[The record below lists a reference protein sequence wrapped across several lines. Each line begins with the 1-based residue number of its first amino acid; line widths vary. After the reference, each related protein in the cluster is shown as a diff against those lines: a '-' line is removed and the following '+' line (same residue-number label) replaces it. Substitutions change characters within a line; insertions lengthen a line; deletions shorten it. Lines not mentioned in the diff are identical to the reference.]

1 MSKKKK
7 NLDELLEEALVPED
21 EQPYAIPENWV
32 WVKLKGIASVK
43 GGKRLP
49 KGHQL
54 TDEKTDYPYIRVTD
68 FGESTIN
75 IENVKYLQEETAS
88 KISRYTISTKDIYI
102 SIAGTIGKTGIIPKE
117 LDGANLT
124 ENAAKIVL
132 GSGVSNKFLHYLFR
146 SSEIQEQ
153 IFLST
158 VSSSQPK
165 LALFRIEELYI
176 PLPNKSEQVK
186 IADKIEILFAK
197 IDEAKQLID
206 EAKETFELRRAGIL
220 EAALKG
226 ELTTS
231 FRKNEIVEDAHSLYK
246 KLKSE
251 TTFKAKINPEILET
265 DIRHSIP
272 STWKWVKLGDVLKIT
287 SGGTPKKAFKEYYLD
302 GKVPWIKTG
311 EIKWNRISQA
321 EEHITQLGVEKSS
334 AKWLP
339 KNSVL
344 VAMYGQGLTRG
355 RAAILDIEATCNQAV
370 CALLPSSYI
379 TPEYLYYYFM
389 EGYNRFRSIAKGG
402 NQENLSATMIS
413 EFLLPLPPLEEQLK
427 IVELL
432 DGFFNKE
439 LQVKELLN
447 INVDEI
453 KSAVLSKAF
462 KGELG
467 TNDPTDEPAIELLKS
482 ILQEKL

>member
-1 MSKKKK
+1 MSKKKRT
-7 NLDELLEEALVPED
+7 LDDLLGEALVQEE
-21 EQPYAIPENWV
+21 EQPYKIPNNWL
-32 WVKLKGIASVK
+32 WVKLEAVTNFINGDRGKNYPSQKDFLENGIPFINAGNIQNGNIDISKMNYISDEKYDLLSSGKIVKNDVLYCLRGTLGKTAIVREIEKGAIASSLVIL
-43 GGKRLP
+43 RP
-49 KGHQL
+49 H
-54 TDEKTDYPYIRVTD
+54 
-68 FGESTIN
+68 IN
-75 IENVKYLQEETAS
+75 NNYLFWYLISPLGTSMINVHNNGSAQPNLSANNVK
-88 KISRYTISTKDIYI
+88 KYT
-102 SIAGTIGKTGIIPKE
+102 
-117 LDGANLT
+117 
-124 ENAAKIVL
+124 
-132 GSGVSNKFLHYLFR
+132 F
-146 SSEIQEQ
+146 
-153 IFLST
+153 
-158 VSSSQPK
+158 
-165 LALFRIEELYI
+165 
-176 PLPNKSEQVK
+176 PLPPINEQQRIANKIQ
-186 IADKIEILFAK
+186 ILFDK
-197 IDEAKQLID
+197 IDEANQLID
-206 EAKETFELRRAGIL
+206 EAKETFGLRRAGVL

-231 FRKNEIVEDAHSLYK
+231 FRKNEVVEDAHILYK

-251 TTFKAKINPEILET
+251 ATFKAKINPDILES

-287 SGGTPKKAFKEYYLD
+287 SGGTPKKAFKEYYVD

-311 EIKWNRISQA
+311 EIKWNRIPEA

-339 KNSVL
+339 KKSVL

-370 CALLPSSYI
+370 CALLPSPYI

-413 EFLLPLPPLEEQLK
+413 EFLLPLPPLKEQLK

-432 DGFFNKE
+432 DEFFNKE

-467 TNDPTDEPAIELLKS
+467 TNDAADEPAIELLKS

>member
-7 NLDELLEEALVPED
+7 TLDELLEETLVTED
-21 EQPYAIPENWV
+21 EQPYALPEGWV
-32 WVKLKGIASVK
+32 WVELNTLAESIQYGYTESASLEKIGPKFVRITDIQDNQVDWSKVPYCAIKENEFSKYRLDKNDILVARTGATTGKSYRIEEVENAVFASYLIRIRLNKLANASFIENYMKTHVYWNQIMLSKKGIAQP
-43 GGKRLP
+43 GA
-49 KGHQL
+49 
-54 TDEKTDYPYIRVTD
+54 
-68 FGESTIN
+68 N
-75 IENVKYLQEETAS
+75 S
-88 KISRYTISTKDIYI
+88 KILGALKVPLPSKNEQEKIANKI
-102 SIAGTIGKTGIIPKE
+102 SI
-117 LDGANLT
+117 
-124 ENAAKIVL
+124 
-132 GSGVSNKFLHYLFR
+132 LF
-146 SSEIQEQ
+146 
-153 IFLST
+153 
-158 VSSSQPK
+158 
-165 LALFRIEELYI
+165 
-176 PLPNKSEQVK
+176 
-186 IADKIEILFAK
+186 DK
-197 IDEAKQLID
+197 IDEANQLID
-206 EAKETFELRRAGIL
+206 EAKETFGLRRAGVL

-231 FRKNEIVEDAHSLYK
+231 FRKNEVVEDAHILYK

-251 TTFKAKINPEILET
+251 ATFKAKINPDILES

-287 SGGTPKKAFKEYYLD
+287 SGGTPKKAFKEYYVD

-311 EIKWNRISQA
+311 EIKWNRISEA

-339 KNSVL
+339 KKSVL

-370 CALLPSSYI
+370 CALLPSPYI

-413 EFLLPLPPLEEQLK
+413 EFLLPLPPLKEQLK

-432 DGFFNKE
+432 DEFFNKE

-467 TNDPTDEPAIELLKS
+467 TNDAADEPAIELLKS

>member
-7 NLDELLEEALVPED
+7 SLDELLEEALVPED
-21 EQPYAIPENWV
+21 EQPFEVPDKWV
-32 WVKLKGIASVK
+32 WTRLGTLFKHVKLQKDPDGSEYYVGLEHLQK
-43 GGKRLP
+43 GGGLL
-49 KGHQL
+49 G
-54 TDEKTDYPYIRVTD
+54 
-68 FGESTIN
+68 
-75 IENVKYLQEETAS
+75 
-88 KISRYTISTKDIYI
+88 
-102 SIAGTIGKTGIIPKE
+102 IGDAKE
-117 LDGANLT
+117 LKSKKVVFQKGDLLYGKLRPYLNKHYIAEFDGVASTDILVYRT
-124 ENAAKIVL
+124 SEQIYT
-132 GSGVSNKFLHYLFR
+132 KFLNDYLNMPFVIEYANSN
-146 SSEIQEQ
+146 SSGIN
-153 IFLST
+153 LPR
-158 VSSSQPK
+158 VSPSVMN
-165 LALFRIEELYI
+165 ELPV
-176 PLPNKSEQVK
+176 PLPPVYELKKNVS
-186 IADKIEILFAK
+186 KIEILFAK

-206 EAKETFELRRAGIL
+206 EAKETFGLRRAGVL

-231 FRKNEIVEDAHSLYK
+231 FRKNEVVEDAHILYK

-251 TTFKAKINPEILET
+251 ATFKAKINPDILES

-287 SGGTPKKAFKEYYLD
+287 SGGTPKKAFKEYYVD

-311 EIKWNRISQA
+311 EIKWNRISEA

-339 KNSVL
+339 KKSVL

-370 CALLPSSYI
+370 CALLPSPYI

-413 EFLLPLPPLEEQLK
+413 EFLLPLPPLKEQLK

-432 DGFFNKE
+432 DEFFNKE
-439 LQVKELLN
+439 IQVKELLN